1 MNNVLM
7 EFSVVCLTFGL
18 LFVLPCVLLSEME
31 NQEEQRVALKFLQKS
46 GSTPI
51 QCWHSLSQVFGT
63 QTMSKTQVRV
73 WCRCFSAGET
83 SVKVKPKTGRPR
95 TQRTEENK
103 DKVDQLVHQ
112 DGRRSVRNL
121 ADQTGIKKDVVWKIL
136 SKDLN
141 RKKKSVHFV
150 PHLLTQE
157 QKDFRKKLCEENLAL
172 IHQDHREML
181 SEIVTGDE
189 TWISTFEPETKRMS
203 SAWVEVGELPPQKA
217 VRQHAQ
223 TKTMCT
229 VFFDFQGVIYCEFL
243 EKNATIDSD
252 CYIQTL
258 CRLKE
263 QIRRKRPFLWQK
275 DPEGNRSFLLH
286 QDNVPVHTSVLT
298 LAKFGEW
305 GINLLAHPPYSLDL
319 APCDFHLFPK
329 LKEQLR
335 GRRFRNVEAVQ
346 AETRRILAAFP
357 ADFYEQAIA
366 DLVTRWKKCCAVDG
380 DYFEGRHINVDPEEV
395 SSSEESSDDD

>member
-1 MNNVLM
+1 MIPLVSFLELVEQISLWDFFLNGRRATVPHFEHIQVHCAHHKVDLVDPWNWGRLSRRWSQFVLAVSTGMNNVLM

-51 QCWHSLSQVFGT
+51 QCWRSLSQVFGT

-121 ADQTGIKKDVVWKIL
+121 ADQTGIKKDVVWKIV

-141 RKKKSVHFV
+141 RKKKSAHFV

-172 IHQDHREML
+172 IHQDHRELL
-181 SEIVTGDE
+181 SKIVTGDE
-189 TWISTFEPETKRMS
+189 T
-203 SAWVEVGELPPQKA
+203 
-217 VRQHAQ
+217 
-223 TKTMCT
+223 
-229 VFFDFQGVIYCEFL
+229 
-243 EKNATIDSD
+243 
-252 CYIQTL
+252 
-258 CRLKE
+258 
-263 QIRRKRPFLWQK
+263 
-275 DPEGNRSFLLH
+275 
-286 QDNVPVHTSVLT
+286 
-298 LAKFGEW
+298 
-305 GINLLAHPPYSLDL
+305 
-319 APCDFHLFPK
+319 
-329 LKEQLR
+329 
-335 GRRFRNVEAVQ
+335 
-346 AETRRILAAFP
+346 
-357 ADFYEQAIA
+357 
-366 DLVTRWKKCCAVDG
+366 
-380 DYFEGRHINVDPEEV
+380 
-395 SSSEESSDDD
+395 